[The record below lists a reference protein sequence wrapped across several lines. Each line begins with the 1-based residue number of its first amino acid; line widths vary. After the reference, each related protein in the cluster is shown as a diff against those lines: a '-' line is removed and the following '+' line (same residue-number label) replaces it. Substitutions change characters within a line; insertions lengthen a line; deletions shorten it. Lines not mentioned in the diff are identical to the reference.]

1 MELVTKIVSSISGGS
16 VDRVIV
22 DNGGVGYS
30 TATVA
35 VQEVIPGTG
44 AIFLPK
50 IKSWAVNNVKRY
62 EDIFYGDDGFLS
74 RGDNDEGIKF
84 TSFYAPRGLRK
95 VLKSKNSD
103 GTIDYTSNDLNILNN
118 AEQVSLNHSPI
129 IGWAYD
135 GNPIYGPYG
144 YARKDGGIVQ
154 IMRSGYSLKNNKRE
168 WPSNIHF
175 PTWIFC

>member
-1 MELVTKIVSSISGGS
+1 MIVTRSGGEYTSTPDLQILGDGKGAKIVSSISGGV

-30 TATVA
+30 TATVS

-84 TSFYAPRGLRK
+84 TSFYAPRGLSK
-95 VLKSKNSD
+95 V
-103 GTIDYTSNDLNILNN
+103 
-118 AEQVSLNHSPI
+118 
-129 IGWAYD
+129 
-135 GNPIYGPYG
+135 
-144 YARKDGGIVQ
+144 
-154 IMRSGYSLKNNKRE
+154 
-168 WPSNIHF
+168 
-175 PTWIFC
+175 